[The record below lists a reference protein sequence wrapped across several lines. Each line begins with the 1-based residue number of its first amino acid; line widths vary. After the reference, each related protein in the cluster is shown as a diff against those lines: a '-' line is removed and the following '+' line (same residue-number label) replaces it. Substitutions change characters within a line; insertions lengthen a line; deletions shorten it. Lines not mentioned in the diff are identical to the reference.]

1 LLEWRRLALDV
12 PLILSETLGRAAAR
26 ILRATRKKL
35 RPIQIWFRDT
45 SSFL

>member
-12 PLILSETLGRAAAR
+12 PLMLSETLGRAAAR

-35 RPIQIWFRDT
+35 RPIQILFRGT
-45 SSFL
+45 HSFM